1 MSCVKFLVILETIRR
16 LSQGR
21 LILLSIVII
30 IVILIVIYFEVL
42 SWSIPRVSTT
52 SRCLSRA
59 EIRQTSH
66 HGNISHATENCI
78 LLAKS
83 TLSDD
88 HNSAIF
94 ELWT

>member
-1 MSCVKFLVILETIRR
+1 MILETIRR

-59 EIRQTSH
+59 EIRQIYEMKLKVFSKVQ
-66 HGNISHATENCI
+66 NIFIKSMESKKRH
-78 LLAKS
+78 LRQDAKS
-83 TLSDD
+83 I
-88 HNSAIF
+88 H
-94 ELWT
+94 EGVK